1 MSILAIAGGVG
12 GAKLA
17 AGLAAVLPAG
27 ELTIAVNTGDDFEH
41 MGLTICPDIDS
52 VTYALAGMNNREKGW
67 GVAGETWS
75 FMDMVGKLGGETWF
89 ALGDRDLATHILRTQ
104 ALRGGQSLSA
114 VVARMTAALG
124 IGQRLVPMSDDPVRT
139 IVSTDEGDLAF
150 QDYFVRRQCAPV
162 FRAIRFDGAERAHMA
177 QDFAAALADPGLEAI
192 VFCPS
197 NPILSI
203 APILSVPGVRDAL
216 MGRRVPA
223 VALSPFIAGQAI
235 KGPAAKIMGELG
247 LGTTPGAVA
256 DQYAG
261 LIDGLMVDSA
271 DAGALDGVVVC
282 ATDTLMR
289 DPADQARLAREV
301 LGFARKLVD

>member
-27 ELTIAVNTGDDFEH
+27 AMTIAVNTGDDFEH

-52 VTYALAGMNNREKGW
+52 VTYAMAGLNNREKGW
-67 GVAGETWS
+67 GVAGETWA
-75 FMDMVGKLGGETWF
+75 FMDMVDKLDGETWF
-89 ALGDRDLATHILRTQ
+89 ALGDRDLATHVLRTQ
-104 ALRGGQSLSA
+104 ALRRGESLSA
-114 VVARMTAALG
+114 VTARMTRALG
-124 IGQRLVPMSDDPVRT
+124 IRQKVVPMSDDPVRT
-139 IVSTDEGDLAF
+139 IVSTNEGDLAF

-162 FRAIRFDGAERAHMA
+162 FRSIRFDRAENAQMA
-177 QDFAAALADPGLEAI
+177 AGFAAALADPGLEAI

-197 NPILSI
+197 NPILSM

-216 MGRRVPA
+216 IGRRVPA

-235 KGPAAKIMGELG
+235 KGPAAKIMRELG
-247 LGTTPGAVA
+247 LGTKPASVA
-256 DQYAG
+256 QQYAG
-261 LIDGLMVDSA
+261 LIDGLMVDSVDTEA
-271 DAGALDGVVVC
+271 VDGMAVC

-289 DPADQARLAREV
+289 NAEDQARLAREV
-301 LGFARKLVD
+301 LAFARALAG

>member
-27 ELTIAVNTGDDFEH
+27 AMTIAVNTGDDFEH

-52 VTYALAGMNNREKGW
+52 VTYAMAGLNNREKGW
-67 GVAGETWS
+67 GVAGETWA
-75 FMDMVGKLGGETWF
+75 FMDMVDKLDGETWF
-89 ALGDRDLATHILRTQ
+89 ALGDRDLATHVLRTQ
-104 ALRGGQSLSA
+104 ALRGGESLSA
-114 VVARMTAALG
+114 VTARMTRALG
-124 IGQRLVPMSDDPVRT
+124 IRQKVVPMSDDPVRT
-139 IVSTDEGDLAF
+139 IVSTNEGDLAF

-162 FRAIRFDGAERAHMA
+162 FRSIRFDGAENAQMA
-177 QDFAAALADPGLEAI
+177 AGFGAALADPGLEAI

-197 NPILSI
+197 NPILSM

-216 MGRRVPA
+216 IGRRVPA

-235 KGPAAKIMGELG
+235 KGPAAKIMRELG
-247 LGTTPGAVA
+247 LGTKPASVA
-256 DQYAG
+256 QQYAG
-261 LIDGLMVDSA
+261 LIDGLMVDSVDIEA
-271 DAGALDGVVVC
+271 VDGVAVC

-289 DPADQARLAREV
+289 NAEDQARLAREV
-301 LGFARKLVD
+301 LAFARALAG

>member
-67 GVAGETWS
+67 GVAGETWA

-89 ALGDRDLATHILRTQ
+89 ALGDRDLATHVLRTQ

-177 QDFAAALADPGLEAI
+177 AGFAAALADPGLEAI

-256 DQYAG
+256 DQYDG
-261 LIDGLMVDSA
+261 LIDGLMVDRA

-289 DPADQARLAREV
+289 DAADQARLAREV
-301 LGFARKLVD
+301 LAFARKLAD